1 MIIQLS
7 DTLIRKGDARTYSCE
22 FGFDDIS
29 WMREKHRL
37 TDKKPAVL
45 RIENTGNGHY
55 QLHAEID
62 CNLHLPC
69 DRCLKDVVCPI
80 HITDEREPVTR
91 PTEAETMEDGLDDA
105 YIQGYELDV
114 DEFIRS
120 ELFLHIPM
128 KVLCKE
134 DCKGLCPKCGAD
146 LNKGACGCLDGP
158 LDPRMAAIQ
167 DIFRESKSEE

>member
-7 DTLIRKGDARTYSCE
+7 DTLIRKGDVRTYSCE
-22 FGFDDIS
+22 FGFTDIS
-29 WMREKHRL
+29 WMGKQHHL
-37 TDKKPAVL
+37 TDIKPAVL
-45 RIENTGNGHY
+45 RIANTGNGHY
-55 QLHAEID
+55 QLQAEID
-62 CNLHLPC
+62 CVLHMPC
-69 DRCLKDVVCPI
+69 DRCLTDVPCHLQI
-80 HITDEREPVTR
+80 ADERELIPR
-91 PTEAETMEDGLDDA
+91 PSEEAEDGLDDA

-128 KVLCKE
+128 KVLCRE
-134 DCKGLCPKCGAD
+134 DCKGLCPKCGA
-146 LNKGACGCLDGP
+146 NRNEGFCGCLDGP